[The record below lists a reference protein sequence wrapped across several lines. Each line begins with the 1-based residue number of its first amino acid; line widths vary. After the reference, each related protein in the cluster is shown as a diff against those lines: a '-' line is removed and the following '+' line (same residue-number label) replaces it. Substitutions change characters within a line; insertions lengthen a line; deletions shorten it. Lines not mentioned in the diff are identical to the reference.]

1 MNSFE
6 RYFLIAGWGGR
17 EGIKNGLVEM
27 LPKKHHDEKKELA
40 RGEKNNGIKKLV
52 CVFERAS

>member
-1 MNSFE
+1 MFFFQRQFFRHRMNSFE

-40 RGEKNNGIKKLV
+40 RGEKIM
-52 CVFERAS
+52 E